1 MIKTLTNKPDLIFF
15 HTFRY
20 VARVVIC
27 LVFFINFS
35 NIVYA
40 DNDLRITYI
49 VSDERDIYQQFIHK
63 NIHKKASI
71 LNVDHL
77 SAESLDS
84 LKTDLF
90 ITLGSKATRKALASS
105 NSKKVL
111 DLFITRKSYQE
122 ILKKNNRKKR
132 RKFSAIFIDQPV
144 SRQLKLIKSAF
155 PDKKHIGVAV
165 SSESRTHIPELVKA
179 GGELGLRIHIET
191 LPDPDSIHHIIR
203 KLAENNDLIL
213 ALQDSNIYNKYTI
226 QNILMTTYHTG
237 IPVIGYSRP
246 YVKAGS
252 LMTIYTSVDNIATR
266 ANEIIKNIKKGKSLP
281 NPDYC
286 KYYSI
291 ELNHQVARSLGII
304 LDNKSTLTDKI
315 KKIEKEYPDE

>member
-1 MIKTLTNKPDLIFF
+1 MIKTLTNKSDLFRCY
-15 HTFRY
+15 TFRH
-20 VARVVIC
+20 VAKVILC
-27 LVFFINFS
+27 LMFFINFS
-35 NIVYA
+35 NIVHA

-49 VSDERDIYQQFIHK
+49 VSDDRDIYHQFIHESS
-63 NIHKKASI
+63 HKKASI

-77 SAESLDS
+77 SAESLDT

-111 DLFITRKSYQE
+111 ALFITRKSYQE
-122 ILKKNNRKKR
+122 ISKKYNRKKSR
-132 RKFSAIFIDQPV
+132 GFSAIFIDQPV

-165 SSESRTHIPELVKA
+165 SSESRTHIPELVKT
-179 GGELGLRIHIET
+179 GSDLGLRIHIET

-226 QNILMTTYHTG
+226 QNILMTTYHAG
-237 IPVIGYSRP
+237 IPVIGYSKP

-252 LMTIYTSVDNIATR
+252 LMSIYASIDDMARNTSEVL
-266 ANEIIKNIKKGKSLP
+266 KNMVRTKLLP
-281 NPDYC
+281 KPDYC

-291 ELNHQVARSLGII
+291 ELNTQVAGSLGIK
-304 LDNKSTLTDKI
+304 LDNKATL
-315 KKIEKEYPDE
+315 KKRTEKMNKDYQDE